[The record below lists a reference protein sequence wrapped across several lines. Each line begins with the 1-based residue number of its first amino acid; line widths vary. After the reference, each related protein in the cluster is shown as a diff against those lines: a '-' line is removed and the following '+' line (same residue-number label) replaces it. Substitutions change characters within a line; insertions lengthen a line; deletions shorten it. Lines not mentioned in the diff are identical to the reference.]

1 MTTIVHHDGVLYA
14 DQCHIRAGRPI
25 STYAATKLFVSGD
38 KQFAYGVSGTC
49 IRPDDRPGAEV
60 ILRQFIE
67 EVMIT
72 KLGDIARLS
81 EFANG
86 DALNKAFIDGHALI
100 ITKQRA
106 FSVTSVGYVDATGLT
121 SGVGTGGFL
130 VVGMIKGGLPPKE
143 AFARLG
149 DVDPFTTGQVD
160 SVSMKSLK
168 PFVIKGES
176 K

>member
-1 MTTIVHHDGVLYA
+1 MTTIIHHDGVLYA

-25 STYAATKLFVSGD
+25 STYAATKLFVSDD

-49 IRPDDRPGAEV
+49 IHPDDRPAAEV
-60 ILRQFIE
+60 LLRQFIE
-67 EVMIT
+67 EVMIA
-72 KLGDIARLS
+72 KLGDVARLG
-81 EFANG
+81 EFVSG
-86 DALNKAFIDGHALI
+86 EALNKAFLEGHAVI

-106 FSVTSVGYVDATGLT
+106 FSVTSNGYADATGLT

-130 VVGMIKGGLPPKE
+130 VVGMIKGGLTPKE

-149 DVDPFTTGQVD
+149 DVDTFTTGQID

>member
-1 MTTIVHHDGVLYA
+1 MTTIVHHDCVLYA

-25 STYAATKLFVSGD
+25 STYAATKLFVSED
-38 KQFAYGVSGTC
+38 KQFAYGVSGTV
-49 IRPDDRPGAEV
+49 IRPEDRPAAEA

-67 EVMIT
+67 ELMIA
-72 KLGDIARLS
+72 KLGDIARLG
-81 EFANG
+81 EVKHG
-86 DALNKAFIDGHALI
+86 EALNKAFLDGHAMI

-106 FSVTSVGYVDATGLT
+106 FSVTSIGYADATGLT

-130 VVGMIKGGLPPKE
+130 VVGMIKGGLTPKD

-149 DVDPFTTGQVD
+149 DTDPYTTGQVD
-160 SVSMKSLK
+160 SVSMRSLK